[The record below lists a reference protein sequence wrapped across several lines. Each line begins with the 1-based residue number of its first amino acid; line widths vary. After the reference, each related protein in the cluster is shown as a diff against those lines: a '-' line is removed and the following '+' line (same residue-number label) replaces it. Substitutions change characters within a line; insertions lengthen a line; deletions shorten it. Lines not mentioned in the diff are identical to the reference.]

1 MKNKTVSLLCKS
13 AFMLDGNLVA
23 PGKTANGV
31 PAGEAEQLVRRG
43 KATLAMRGDVTQ
55 GAQRPADGADED
67 QPLDTMSVQSLKDLA
82 AEYDIAGAAQMKKAD
97 LVAAIEKAEADE
109 DEEEGQGE

>member
-13 AFMLDGNLVA
+13 AFMFEGNLIA
-23 PGKTANGV
+23 PGRTANGV
-31 PAGEAEQLVRRG
+31 PAGEAESLVRRG
-43 KATLAMRGDVTQ
+43 KATLAMSGDHSPE
-55 GAQRPADGADED
+55 PAASPDGPDDD
-67 QPLDTMSVQSLKDLA
+67 QPLDNMTVPDLKDLA

-109 DEEEGQGE
+109 DDGEGE